1 MAREWKAYVHGK
13 NESELKSAFMT
24 QLLGRESF
32 ELRRATVAGNL
43 EECEKFFHEVIETET
58 EKHVINRKLLYLP
71 DCHWEEKAETK
82 DRVTYKK
89 RMELLKSKLEPS
101 DAVAI
106 ERIMEQDNLAK
117 NPKVLGFLLH
127 YCELRLLM
135 KCGYHPDWIDA
146 NGTGHIM
153 AWALSRMITFDEAV
167 RILIQPKSVEI
178 SLLQPPI
185 IPYYDHKSGRIIT
198 GMQIKKDYVTK
209 LSDEL
214 NHLTMKEWK
223 QVEKA
228 KQLILYQHTF
238 INYMKEWKQIL

>member
-1 MAREWKAYVHGK
+1 MIMEEYPEEKHKSVNDSTDTMILTLSARTKESLSAMAREWKAYVHGK

-101 DAVAI
+101 DAVALSLI
-106 ERIMEQDNLAK
+106 
-117 NPKVLGFLLH
+117 
-127 YCELRLLM
+127 
-135 KCGYHPDWIDA
+135 
-146 NGTGHIM
+146 HI
-153 AWALSRMITFDEAV
+153 
-167 RILIQPKSVEI
+167 
-178 SLLQPPI
+178 
-185 IPYYDHKSGRIIT
+185 
-198 GMQIKKDYVTK
+198 
-209 LSDEL
+209 
-214 NHLTMKEWK
+214 
-223 QVEKA
+223 
-228 KQLILYQHTF
+228 
-238 INYMKEWKQIL
+238 